1 MKFKNFETLKKN
13 TDFRMV
19 YNKKGSYANK
29 LLVMYILKNGTDMN
43 RIGISVSK
51 KVGNSIVRHRLT
63 RLIRESVRLDS
74 DRIEKGYDIVIVA
87 RVGLQEKNYFETR
100 DAVLHLLRLHRL
112 LIGKD
117 FKYD

>member
-13 TDFRMV
+13 ADFRMV

-29 LLVMYILKNGTDMN
+29 LLVMYILQNGTDMN

-51 KVGNSIVRHRLT
+51 KVGNSIVRHRLA
-63 RLIRESVRLDS
+63 RLIRESIRLDS
-74 DRIEKGYDIVIVA
+74 DRIENGYDIVMVA
-87 RVGLQEKNYFETR
+87 RVGLKEKNYFETR
-100 DAVLHLLRLHRL
+100 DAVLHLLKLHKL

-117 FKYD
+117 F